1 MFGWFESGTGR
12 GVDTPERLL
21 FRFRDDT
28 GERRV
33 DPMAAESVMVTE
45 YGPDWADALGRQ
57 DEDLEPGLT
66 PEQRAEA
73 VKRVVKDRTAL
84 LAAADKAFGLRTWDG
99 ASGMLEIQRLVILG
113 GFAQYLADLVAE
125 YGSRT

>member
-21 FRFRDDT
+21 FRFRDNT

-33 DPMAAESVMVTE
+33 DPMAAEAVMVTE
-45 YGPDWADALGRQ
+45 YGPDWTDALGRQ

-66 PEQRAEA
+66 PQQKAEA
-73 VKRVVKDRTAL
+73 VVRVVKDRASL
-84 LAAADKAFGLRTWDG
+84 LAAADKAFGLRAYDG
-99 ASGMLEIQRLVILG
+99 TSGLLEIQRLTILG
-113 GFAQYLADLVAE
+113 GFAQYLADLVRE
-125 YGSRT
+125 YAA